1 MGWARSRRTED
12 KVERFILASGSPR
25 RSELLSRIGLPFEV
39 LVSGTDESQDGH
51 EDARLYARAMSRNK
65 AMEVAG
71 KVSGDCLVL
80 AADTVVAREGHI
92 LGKPVDRTDAFR
104 MLRLLSNGWHEVIT
118 GLTLVRTQSM
128 QVLTAEEITRV
139 HFRDLDDA
147 LINRYLD
154 TGEASDKAGAYG
166 VQGYGSLLVE
176 RMDGDY
182 YNVMGLPL
190 HRLSRLLEQMGIAPY
205 SWIH

>member
-1 MGWARSRRTED
+1 M
-12 KVERFILASGSPR
+12 ERFILASGSPR

-51 EDARLYARAMSRNK
+51 EDARQYARAMSLNK

-92 LGKPVDRTDAFR
+92 LGKPADREDAAR

-118 GLTLVRTQSM
+118 GLTLVHTQDM
-128 QVLTAEEITRV
+128 TLAA
-139 HFRDLDDA
+139 DA
-147 LINRYLD
+147 LEAGCWPLD
-154 TGEASDKAGAYG
+154 EVDAAELPRLYGYVRSPQATG
-166 VQGYGSLLVE
+166 
-176 RMDGDY
+176 
-182 YNVMGLPL
+182 
-190 HRLSRLLEQMGIAPY
+190 I
-205 SWIH
+205 